1 MDNLHM
7 CSVLNQKAI
16 SLFIFIDMTT
26 GPTIKEL
33 NTSMILKATLSQ

>member
-1 MDNLHM
+1 MDDLHM
-7 CSVLNQKAI
+7 CSVST

-33 NTSMILKATLSQ
+33 NTSMILEAKLPQ